1 MNRDILALDFYDE
14 GITAAVASLDEKTD
28 TLRIRHVL
36 RQSCKAFAG
45 AFVRDKIGAQEELSN
60 VFSQMSGFVSSSPSV
75 IIGVRGSFLS
85 FQYSTGFS
93 YTQARSRIIRD
104 ENIDEAIHDSLPRNL
119 DESLLEV
126 LDIFPQSYSIDG
138 QPGVIDPLGM
148 SGCCLGAETFIS
160 LGVATHLANLRSV
173 LEACGC
179 EDFLWMPTS
188 VALAD
193 TALTSTEK
201 AGSCLLVDV
210 GENTTSAVLY
220 HKDSLKEAWEMPFG
234 LDLVADSVADQLQN
248 DAQTARKLLRDYE
261 PDPVMDEVIEEACT
275 PLLNAFHKELVQS
288 LTYIQRP
295 PTHGVLCGQGAWPI
309 LQKGLKNKLGLRKV
323 RLCTFDKLIA
333 DCDIDRPHYDGVLA
347 LLQHALVR
355 ERSQLGVAQIKEDGL
370 LGKLFTKLGFNIF

>member
-1 MNRDILALDFYDE
+1 MNRDILALDFYGE

-28 TLRIRHVL
+28 SLRIRHVL
-36 RQSCKAFAG
+36 RQPCKAFAG
-45 AFVRDKIGAQEELSN
+45 ALVRDKIGAQEELAH
-60 VFSQMSGFVSSSPSV
+60 VFSQMGGFVSSSPSV
-75 IIGVRGSFLS
+75 VIGVRGSFLS
-85 FQYSTGFS
+85 FQYSTGFA
-93 YTQARSRIIRD
+93 YTQTRDRIIRD
-104 ENIDEAIHDSLPRNL
+104 KDIENAIEDSLPSNL
-119 DESLLEV
+119 DDSLEV
-126 LDIFPQSYSIDG
+126 LDILPQSYSIDG

-160 LGVATHLANLRSV
+160 LGVATHLTNLKSV

-179 EDFLWMPTS
+179 EDFLWMPTA

-193 TALTSTEK
+193 SALTSAEK

-220 HKDSLKEAWEMPFG
+220 YKDSLKEAWEIPFG
-234 LDLVADSVADQLQN
+234 LDLVADGVADQLQN
-248 DAQTARKLLRDYE
+248 DFQTARKLLHDYE
-261 PDPVMDEVIEEACT
+261 PDPVMDEVIEEAGA
-275 PLLNAFHKELVQS
+275 PLLEALHKEFVQS

-295 PTHGVLCGQGAWPI
+295 PTCGVLCGQGAWPV
-309 LQKGLKNKLGLRKV
+309 LQKGLKNKLRLRKV

-333 DCDIDRPHYDGVLA
+333 DCDIDRPQYDGVLS

-370 LGKLFTKLGFNIF
+370 LDKLFTKLGFNVF